1 MKSKAGH
8 NSIGSEVRKHAAV
21 ADGDGAG
28 GSVHLTSAFS
38 LEHVFHLS
46 SGVVHTQ
53 VP

>member
-8 NSIGSEVRKHAAV
+8 NSLENEVRKHTDV
-21 ADGDGAG
+21 ADGGG

-38 LEHVFHLS
+38 LGHVSHLS